1 MKCFATIALLVCVSL
16 ARAEPPV
23 PQNQYLPPN
32 QGGQQPSSQY
42 LPPTQAFQ
50 SPSNNYLPP
59 QRNGGAAGAPPSSS
73 YGAPAAGAP
82 SSQYGAPAAPN
93 SQYGAPALTG
103 AIFSKQQGGNGGY
116 GSGNGNGGYGGE
128 EQYGPAKYEFKYDVQ
143 DYESGNDFGH
153 MEQRD
158 GDLAVGR
165 YYVLLPDGRKQIV
178 DYEADGHGY
187 RPTIRYEQVNNGFN
201 GNAAGAAGGRGAQ
214 GGQFAGYQ

>member
-1 MKCFATIALLVCVSL
+1 M
-16 ARAEPPV
+16 

-42 LPPTQAFQ
+42 LPPTQSYQ

-59 QRNGGAAGAPPSSS
+59 QRNSGAGAGAPPSSS

-82 SSQYGAPAAPN
+82 SSQYGAPAAPS

-103 AIFSKQQGGNGGY
+103 AIFPKQQGGNGGY
-116 GSGNGNGGYGGE
+116 GSGNGYAGE

-178 DYEADGHGY
+178 DYEADSQGY
-187 RPTIRYEQVNNGFN
+187 RPTIRYEQVNNGYNN
-201 GNAAGAAGGRGAQ
+201 GNGAGAGGRGGQ
-214 GGQFAGYQ
+214 GGSGFAGYQ